1 MPNPLPI
8 AGSSERDEMWFLL
21 TFNDLQV
28 WWGLE
33 EEGIISASGAVRE
46 KEEMQAGAHQI
57 DKGGRA
63 F

>member
-1 MPNPLPI
+1 MV
-8 AGSSERDEMWFLL
+8 L